1 MKNDKIFAVLAI
13 SIIMLSSMG
22 FVYAHWWDEIFVDGD
37 VYSGV
42 LEMVITDV
50 SQQIYVWYDGEWWP
64 EEHYPEKDIM
74 ECDWD
79 HKDAQMVDPYSDDDL
94 NFQHPC
100 REAGLEPPSGYK
112 VIHFYWNDVYPETAV
127 RYIFE
132 VHNIGTIPALWIGAT
147 MGDVT
152 ITYEDGTTWTGTVD
166 EAYTLNK
173 GIKIVVKADWDR
185 VYTLPLEPGFEPQI
199 HPCEGIDMW
208 VEIYADDYLPEHAK
222 IEWSLDLDYA
232 QYNYQD
238 VKTYLEL
245 PLGGG
250 S

>member
-13 SIIMLSSMG
+13 SIIALSSMG

-50 SQQIYVWYDGEWWP
+50 SQQIYVWYDGDWHPHED
-64 EEHYPEKDIM
+64 YPSKM
-74 ECDWD
+74 VMCCDWD
-79 HKDAQMVDPYSDDDL
+79 HKDSQEVYPKTDDEL

-132 VHNIGTIPALWIGAT
+132 VHNIGTIPAHWIGST
-147 MGDVT
+147 IGEVT
-152 ITYEDGTTWTGTVD
+152 ITYSDGTPTWTGSVAD
-166 EAYTLNK
+166 AIAK
-173 GIKIVVKADWDR
+173 GIEIKIKADWDNNI
-185 VYTLPLEPGFEPQI
+185 YTLPLDPRNEPQI

-208 VEIYADDYLPEHAK
+208 VEIYANDFLPEHAK

-238 VKTYLEL
+238 VLTYQEL
-245 PLGGG
+245 PPGG